1 MEILHLHSIQEIS
14 VTYSTG
20 DAPLFVLSE
29 KGITID
35 RIDELFK
42 FYGITDR

>member
-20 DAPLFVLSE
+20 DAPVFVLSE
-29 KGITID
+29 KGITIA

>member
-29 KGITID
+29 KGIVSSLL
-35 RIDELFK
+35 RCAF
-42 FYGITDR
+42 G

>member
-20 DAPLFVLSE
+20 DAPVFVLSE
-29 KGITID
+29 KGIV
-35 RIDELFK
+35 LS
-42 FYGITDR
+42 